1 MKLKHNISRGKGN
14 KILKG
19 LKCNL
24 RIVTGVSAAW
34 IVRRKIAVI
43 SYTL

>member
-1 MKLKHNISRGKGN
+1 MKLKHSKRGKEN

-24 RIVTGVSAAW
+24 RIVTGVSAA
-34 IVRRKIAVI
+34 
-43 SYTL
+43 